1 MNVRFEDFFFRVAAL
16 CWVNQLCCF
25 CNSNDTL
32 YFFVLHFVCQKKQ
45 YSIGYVAFL
54 SITNLNYYVGFFLR
68 REYVVWLNKNDIA
81 FRKDEKKLHV

>member
-1 MNVRFEDFFFRVAAL
+1 MQITMGYSLEDQNSFPNECKVWGFFFHVAAL

-32 YFFVLHFVCQKKQ
+32 YFFVLHFFCQKKQ

-54 SITNLNYYVGFFLR
+54 STTNLNYYVGFFYGGSML
-68 REYVVWLNKNDIA
+68 
-81 FRKDEKKLHV
+81 FG